1 MKPKLK
7 VALITAACIVIAAG
21 AILFYYITGRSISA
35 MAEDENGKITFFT
48 RFGTTLNLE
57 GEVSVKD
64 MDVKDVKLVMT
75 DDRAMYSLPCEYE
88 LKGRKVS
95 FTTSELINGG
105 IQLEA
110 LPEGSWVMLLRV
122 EGLEGSKEAIRYYP
136 LVNESIYEGISY
148 KGISSP
154 QGAKHVDFFFGDRFR
169 LERDAACL
177 DVRTAPL
184 PEDVYDVVLEVGH
197 GGDDPGAIGWLDD
210 EMYTE
215 FSFNHTIAMEIK
227 RLLTERGYKAAL
239 THEDDSDPEGYGP
252 GGRAVVCNE
261 LHSKYSLS
269 IHNNASV
276 WGDYTG
282 TEIYAPGNADYTF
295 AALLSAKVVEYASGE
310 ISKAD
315 NNTPTWYSPAK
326 GVWVRLYNEDDVK
339 ETNEEAAK
347 QGAKEPYENLTV
359 MKTNWYYMIREVGG
373 ISTGAYTDGRHDG
386 WPANPYWDSND
397 TCEGII
403 VECDYVNNPVSL
415 ARLIDHPG
423 EYARAVADAFC
434 EYVELIRTEVPEEI
448 VDWKKGL

>member
-1 MKPKLK
+1 MKPALK
-7 VALITAACIVIAAG
+7 GAIIAVVCIIIAAG
-21 AILFYYITGRSISA
+21 SILFYYLSGRSISA
-35 MAEDENGKITFFT
+35 MAEDENAEITFFT
-48 RFGTTLNLE
+48 RFGTTLNLTGEASAE
-57 GEVSVKD
+57 GIDVE
-64 MDVKDVKLVMT
+64 DVKIVMT
-75 DDRAMYSLPCEYE
+75 DDKAMYTLPCEYSLE
-88 LKGRKVS
+88 GERIS
-95 FTTSELINGG
+95 FSTSELINGG

-110 LPEGSWVMLLRV
+110 LPEGNWALLLRV
-122 EGLEGSKEAIRYYP
+122 EGMKGSKELIRYYP
-136 LVNESIYEGISY
+136 MVNGSIYDSISY
-148 KGISSP
+148 RGISSP
-154 QGAKHVDFFFGDRFR
+154 EGAKHVEFFFGDRLR
-169 LERDAACL
+169 LERDVACL
-177 DVRTAPL
+177 DVESAPL

-197 GGDDPGAIGWLDD
+197 GGDDPGAIGWLDE

-227 RLLTERGYKAAL
+227 RILTERGYKAAL
-239 THEDDSDPEGYGP
+239 THEDNSDPEGYGP

-261 LHSKYSLS
+261 LHAKYSLS

-276 WGDYTG
+276 AGDYSG
-282 TEIYAPGNADYTF
+282 TEIFAPGNADYTF
-295 AALLSAKVVEYASGE
+295 AELLSAKVVEYASYE
-310 ISKAD
+310 ISNAD

-326 GVWVRLYNEDDVK
+326 GVWVRLYNEDDVI
-339 ETNEEAAK
+339 ETNTEAAK
-347 QGAKEPYENLTV
+347 HGAKEPYENLTV

-434 EYVELIRTEVPEEI
+434 EYVGIIRTEAPEEI